1 MRKLIMLLLACGC
14 INAMASQVRMT
25 PFLTTQSLKEN
36 LNSKDTA
43 KYISAMSYI
52 GGVADLLIKHG
63 KICPPE
69 GATVAKAVFIVKED
83 LNIDSHQYRYLPAV
97 TPIEYALTIKWSCN

>member
-69 GATVAKAVFIVKED
+69 GATSSTRKSINFFIF
-83 LNIDSHQYRYLPAV
+83 ILPICQCV
-97 TPIEYALTIKWSCN
+97 V